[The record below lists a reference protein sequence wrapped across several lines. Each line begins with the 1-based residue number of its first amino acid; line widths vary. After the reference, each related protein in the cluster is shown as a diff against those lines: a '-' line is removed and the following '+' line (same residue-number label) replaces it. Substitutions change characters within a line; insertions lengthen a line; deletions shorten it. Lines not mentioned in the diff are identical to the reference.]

1 MSEIYGSSVGLK
13 QACRTGAW
21 PGQPKEWPFELADAG
36 VLAQRLAAAVA
47 QNTQG
52 QSSATDDDIRYG
64 QLGATCATW
73 ATVPARCRAT
83 RSRFSLD
90 DHGEGPRPGMVRGP
104 FVAGSGG
111 ASSVP

>member
-13 QACRTGAW
+13 QACRTGACRASQRNGLSSW
-21 PGQPKEWPFELADAG
+21 PMLASWPNGSRPQLRKTPR
-36 VLAQRLAAAVA
+36 VSHPQLM
-47 QNTQG
+47 TT
-52 QSSATDDDIRYG
+52 SATG
-64 QLGATCATW
+64 SSGATCATW
-73 ATVPARCRAT
+73 AIVPARCRAT

-90 DHGEGPRPGMVRGP
+90 DHGEGPRPGMVPGP